1 VEDEVPTV
9 RPTTMWTTILSVAGL
24 LLAASAF
31 AEDQTISIPGEDWK
45 IRFDAPQLTP
55 GKGVAHTVFYGRSH
69 RLQISVFVEPPRCP
83 GGDSDEN
90 VYECFAAVLR
100 KNPVADWDTERANTR
115 PNGGVTVMYM
125 TRGEI
130 GGVKGGAFNINL
142 LLVHNGKW
150 VDMHTSI
157 ASPTQADIKTLY
169 AIVSSAEIVP
179 NAPDDRPAAQ

>member
-1 VEDEVPTV
+1 M
-9 RPTTMWTTILSVAGL
+9 RSLAILSVVGL
-24 LLAASAF
+24 LTATSAL
-31 AEDQTISIPGEDWK
+31 AEDQTISIPGENWT
-45 IRFDAPQLTP
+45 IRFDAPELTP
-55 GKGVAHTVFYGRSH
+55 GKGIAQSVFYGRAD
-69 RLQISVFVEPPRCP
+69 RLQISVFVEPPRCA

-125 TRGEI
+125 TRGE
-130 GGVKGGAFNINL
+130 VGGAKGNALNINL

-150 VDMHTSI
+150 VDIHTSI
-157 ASPTQADIKTLY
+157 ASPSQDDVKMLF

-179 NAPDDRPAAQ
+179 ESPNDGPRAQ

>member
-1 VEDEVPTV
+1 MRSLAV
-9 RPTTMWTTILSVAGL
+9 LSIIGL
-24 LLAASAF
+24 LRATSAL
-31 AEDQTISIPGEDWK
+31 AEDQIVSIPGEDWR

-55 GKGVAHTVFYGRSH
+55 GKGIAQSIFYGRAD

-125 TRGEI
+125 TRGET
-130 GGVKGGAFNINL
+130 GALKGSAFNINL

-157 ASPTQADIKTLY
+157 ASPTQDDIKTLF
-169 AIVSSAEIVP
+169 AIVNSAEIVAGSP
-179 NAPDDRPAAQ
+179 NEAPATQ

>member
-1 VEDEVPTV
+1 MRFVA
-9 RPTTMWTTILSVAGL
+9 ILSIAGVL
-24 LLAASAF
+24 MATAAL
-31 AEDQTISIPGEDWK
+31 AEDQVISVPGEDWK
-45 IRFDAPQLTP
+45 IHFDAPRLTP
-55 GKGVAHTVFYGRSH
+55 DKGTPTSVFYGRAD

-90 VYECFAAVLR
+90 VYECFAAVLK

-130 GGVKGGAFNINL
+130 GGAKGVAFNINL
-142 LLVHNGKW
+142 LLVHKGKW

-157 ASPTQADIKTLY
+157 ASPTQDDIKTLF
-169 AIVSSAEIVP
+169 AIVNSAEIVP
-179 NAPDDRPAAQ
+179 ASPDGQQPAP